1 MDMGRT
7 NTGVRRLNIFDLK
20 MLNPTAFKYLT
31 PKLRLDE
38 ASLSEA
44 QVMANAFHL
53 VCSSQRCISL
63 VEGIL
68 SRRQNLAGPGVP
80 EPVRPRFVWEPVP
93 DLCMPEELDMLRRAV
108 CLVDI
113 VSPNAEEFAAFFASP
128 RPQRELAAQILGW
141 RIGIDG
147 EGVLVVREGSHGC
160 SAYSRSWDCHL
171 PAFYDQAQS
180 SAVLDPTGGGNAFLG
195 ALAMA
200 LGGKVQPPFAD
211 LKSQLMLSSVS
222 EATNPLGC
230 VKMICALV
238 YATIAASYAI
248 QQSGMP
254 LLSGNEVNGETWNG
268 ESFGSRVSA
277 YIKREND
284 HIIANLKKD
293 EA

>member
-1 MDMGRT
+1 
-7 NTGVRRLNIFDLK
+7 

-44 QVMANAFHL
+44 QVMANAFHF

-68 SRRQNLAGPGVP
+68 SRRQHLAGPGVP

-93 DLCMPEELDMLRRAV
+93 DLCMPEELDMFRRAV
-108 CLVDI
+108 RLVDV
-113 VSPNAEEFAAFFASP
+113 VSPNTEEFAAFFASDAPP
-128 RPQRELAAQILGW
+128 RSQRELAAQVLGW

-147 EGVLVVREGSHGC
+147 EGALVVREGSHGC
-160 SAYSRSWDCHL
+160 TAYSRSWDCHL

-180 SAVLDPTGGGNAFLG
+180 SAILDPTGGGNAFLG

-200 LGGKVQPPFAD
+200 LGGKVQPPFSD
-211 LKSQLMLSSVS
+211 LESQLMLSVS
-222 EATNPLGC
+222 EATIGC
-230 VKMICALV
+230 VEMIYALV

-254 LLSGNEVNGETWNG
+254 LLTGNTASGETWNG
-268 ESFGSRVSA
+268 ESFGSRVST

-284 HIIANLKKD
+284 HIIANVRKD